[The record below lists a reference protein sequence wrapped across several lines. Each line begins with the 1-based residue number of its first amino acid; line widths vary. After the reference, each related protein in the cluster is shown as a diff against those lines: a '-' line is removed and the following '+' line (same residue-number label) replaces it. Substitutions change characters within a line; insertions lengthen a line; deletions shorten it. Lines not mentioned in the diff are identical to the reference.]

1 MRSAIYQSADGTTA
15 VWDGERVSTA
25 FVESTVNTVV
35 GKRFSKRQQMRRSKP
50 GAHLIGS
57 ITAEG

>member
-35 GKRFSKRQQMRRSKP
+35 GKCFSKPPADAPVKTRRAP
-50 GAHLIGS
+50 DRVDYG
-57 ITAEG
+57 

>member
-25 FVESTVNTVV
+25 FVETTVNTVV
-35 GKRFSKRQQMRRSKP
+35 GKGTGHSALQIAEADRRWR
-50 GAHLIGS
+50 
-57 ITAEG
+57 E

>member
-25 FVESTVNTVV
+25 FVESTVNT
-35 GKRFSKRQQMRRSKP
+35 GRREAFLETPADAPVKTRRAP
-50 GAHLIGS
+50 DRVDYG
-57 ITAEG
+57 